1 MRTSALVAAA
11 CGAGALA
18 WYLYS
23 RNTSAAPS
31 RATQKDRR
39 GSLSAAKGASD
50 STVGIFFGSQTGT
63 AEEFSNTLREEL
75 QKMGGHAETVDLE
88 NFDDESDLTNYKVC
102 IFLVATYGE
111 GDPTDNAVGFEQWL
125 QKSPD
130 GLLRNGVKYCTF
142 ALGNKQYV
150 NFNKMG
156 KYVDADMARIG
167 GVRVCEL
174 GIGDD
179 DADIEEDF
187 ETWKKENLFPALM
200 ELHEINGMDSV
211 EQDDAASVLKKLPLV
226 AEVNAKKDAL
236 PIDASVQGTTVLTRG
251 YFHPPST
258 VKKVTELRQDVS
270 DGVGTV
276 QVDFNISGMKYE
288 TADTADLIPENDPEL
303 VEHFAKLLNVKASD
317 YLSLVKNAQS
327 SEAAKKLFP
336 TPCTIRESLARYCDL
351 LKVPNKA
358 SLKLFA
364 LFCSEKD
371 QENMQ
376 KVLASDWLVKDFES
390 KDTHLSFAEFLQM
403 FMPSLKMDIGTFV
416 QLCPRQKPRSYTI
429 SSSSAENKE
438 ILSVTVGLVKKP
450 LKNLAPFLAK
460 LKSSGIA
467 FSEAPH
473 GNLAKL
479 GADREYLGIAS
490 SWLYR
495 MKKLKSVSSAV
506 GIVSVHKSSFRLPEN
521 PKCPI
526 IMIGAGTGC
535 APFRGFVRELAV
547 KPTKR
552 KCMLIFGCQ
561 RSDKDY
567 IYKEELESAK
577 QSGVLTHLVTAFSRE
592 QEKKIYVQD
601 RVAENGKIVKEL
613 FDEGAVIYICG
624 ATAMGNSVLKA
635 IQGALGREIKSLR
648 GTRIVEEFF
657 G

>member
-1 MRTSALVAAA
+1 MGRQSTEKAE
-11 CGAGALA
+11 
-18 WYLYS
+18 
-23 RNTSAAPS
+23 
-31 RATQKDRR
+31 
-39 GSLSAAKGASD
+39 KGASNA
-50 STVGIFFGSQTGT
+50 TVGIFFGSQTGT

-75 QKMGGHAETVDLE
+75 QKMGGHADTVDLE
-88 NFDDESDLTNYKVC
+88 NFDDESDLTQYKVC
-102 IFLVATYGE
+102 IFLTATYGE

-125 QKSPD
+125 KKSPD
-130 GLLRNGVKYCTF
+130 GLLRNGVKYATF

-150 NFNKMG
+150 NFCSFG
-156 KYVDADMARIG
+156 KFVDKEMARIG
-167 GVRVCEL
+167 GVRICDL

-179 DADIEEDF
+179 DADIEEDYDS
-187 ETWKKENLFPALM
+187 WKKKHLLPSMM
-200 ELHEINGMDSV
+200 ELHEISTTDSV

-226 AEVNAKKDAL
+226 AEVNAKMDAL

-251 YFHPPST
+251 YFHPPSQ
-258 VKKVTELRQDVS
+258 VKKITELRQDVS

-276 QVDFNISGMKYE
+276 QVDFAISGMKYE
-288 TADTADLIPENDPEL
+288 TADTADLVPENEPEL
-303 VEHFAKLLNVKASD
+303 VAHFAKLLRANPSD

-351 LKVPNKA
+351 IKVPHKA
-358 SLKLFA
+358 ALKMFS

-376 KVLASDWLVKDFES
+376 KVLSSDWVIKELETQ
-390 KDTHLSFAEFLQM
+390 DTHLSFAEFLQM

-438 ILSVTVGLVKKP
+438 ILSVTVGLVKKK
-450 LKNLAPFLAK
+450 LKDLSPFLAK

-467 FSEAPH
+467 FSEAPI
-473 GNLAKL
+473 GDLPKL
-479 GADREYLGIAS
+479 GAAREFHGVAS
-490 SWLYR
+490 TWLYG
-495 MKKLKSVSSAV
+495 MKSLKTVGSAT
-506 GIVSVHKSSFRLPEN
+506 GIVSVHKSSFRLPEDA
-521 PKCPI
+521 KCPV

-535 APFRGFVRELAV
+535 APFRGFLREFAV

-561 RSDKDY
+561 RADKDY

-592 QEKKIYVQD
+592 QDKKVYVQH
-601 RVAENGKIVKEL
+601 RVAEHGKTIKEL
-613 FDEGAVIYICG
+613 FDEGAIIYICG

-635 IQGALGREIKSLR
+635 LQEALGREIKSLR
-648 GTRIVEEFF
+648 GHRIVEEFF